1 MDEHSG
7 VKRRHRRAVA
17 LMAIAVLFFSTN
29 ALFIKLTLGDNDA
42 FLYNAGIWVGMSLGL
57 GGASLLFYRP
67 AFTDPAA
74 RRVLYRRVAGLKTD
88 GVRRWDLI
96 GLLWLG
102 VVGRFAV
109 AFFAWAT
116 QYVEAATVSVL
127 HYAWPVIF
135 ILGLSRWDRS
145 KRRRYRRVTG
155 FSWTGLGL
163 AFGGMAAVVIGT
175 LGFDLTE
182 ADLLGRVFGMVLAVI
197 SALLLACNTAVGY
210 PMSES
215 LSTEITEKTD
225 AHPDEH
231 RLEFGCLL
239 FVGCVSGLL
248 AVVPNLLIGWVVG
261 GHITPETFGWAVA
274 VGFTFVP
281 GGVLV
286 RKAVL
291 ITPDLAVNALIY
303 ASPVVGLVWLGLF
316 TDIIVARLDLLV
328 AGSLLVAVANV
339 LLNRPRA
346 GADGGLIRPQRRH
359 RRA

>member
-1 MDEHSG
+1 MG
-7 VKRRHRRAVA
+7 AKRRHRQAVA
-17 LMAIAVLFFSTN
+17 LMAVAVMFFSTN

-57 GGASLLFYRP
+57 GAASLLFYRP
-67 AFTDPAA
+67 AFADPAA
-74 RRVLYRRVAGLKTD
+74 RRVLFRRVAGLKTD

-96 GLLWLG
+96 GLLWVG

-163 AFGGMAAVVIGT
+163 AFVGMAAVVIGT

-182 ADLLGRVFGMVLAVI
+182 ADLVERVFGMVLAVI

-215 LSTEITEKTD
+215 ISSEITEKTD

-239 FVGCVSGLL
+239 FVGCASGLL
-248 AVVPNLLIGWVVG
+248 AVVPNLLIGWAVG
-261 GHITPETFGWAVA
+261 GDIAPATFGCR
-274 VGFTFVP
+274 GRRSHFRSGRGP
-281 GGVLV
+281 GPEGGPDHS
-286 RKAVL
+286 RPGCER
-291 ITPDLAVNALIY
+291 PDLRI
-303 ASPVVGLVWLGLF
+303 SGGGPPVVGVVHRDRCCAPRSAGGGEPLGGGGQR
-316 TDIIVARLDLLV
+316 VAEPAERGCRQGPAPV
-328 AGSLLVAVANV
+328 
-339 LLNRPRA
+339 
-346 GADGGLIRPQRRH
+346 
-359 RRA
+359 